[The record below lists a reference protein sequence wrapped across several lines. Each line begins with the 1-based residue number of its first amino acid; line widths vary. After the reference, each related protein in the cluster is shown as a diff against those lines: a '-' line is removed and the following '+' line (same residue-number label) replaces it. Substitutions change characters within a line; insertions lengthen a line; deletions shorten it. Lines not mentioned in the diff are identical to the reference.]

1 MKKLVLVVDDETK
14 RFDGWKIGL
23 RGRVD
28 VIFASSI
35 LEAREAFARHASKIA
50 AIAMDACVPGDSPNT
65 LSIVR
70 QFRET
75 FNGPMVAISGSPNY
89 RKQLMDAGC
98 DYQSPKDEVPTKI
111 LEVLGL
117 PTKNLFDVVGS
128 VTIPA
133 TTKEFVVSNHL
144 RILGRDT
151 APMSLRTNIGWMNYW
166 FRDGL
171 FGKIEEPS
179 KKTELLQQR
188 LCGFGDERVISDRQV
203 LDELGDTADT
213 SLFSIWA
220 LTLRQRNGERG
231 ALLVS
236 DQPDVFHANAFYV
249 RDDHGGRWSVRVYWP
264 FGNGGWSWDAYSITH
279 PWARRSIGDQIFSRK
294 P

>member
-23 RGRVD
+23 KGRVN

-35 LEAREAFARHASKIA
+35 VEAREAFAKHAGDLA
-50 AIAMDACVPGDSPNT
+50 AIAMDACVPGNSPNT
-65 LSIVR
+65 PSLVR

-75 FNGPMVAISGSPNY
+75 FNGPMVAISGSPSY
-89 RKQLMDAGC
+89 REQLMDAGC
-98 DYQSPKDEVPTKI
+98 NYQSPKDEMPTKI

-117 PTKNLFDVVGS
+117 PTKNLFEVVGS

-133 TTKEFVVSNHL
+133 TTKEFIISNRL

-151 APMSLRTNIGWMNYW
+151 APMSLRTNIGWMNYN

-171 FGKIEEPS
+171 FCKIEEPS
-179 KKTELLQQR
+179 KKMDLLQQR
-188 LCGFGDERVISDRQV
+188 LCGTGSSNKQIPDEQI
-203 LDELGDTADT
+203 LDELGDTAET

-220 LTLRQRNGERG
+220 LTLRQRNGEKG

-236 DQPDVFHANAFYV
+236 DQPDVSHANVFYV
-249 RDDHGGRWSVRVYWP
+249 RDDYYRRWVVRVYWF
-264 FGNGGWSWDAYSITH
+264 FGNGGWSWDAYSITN
-279 PWARRSIGDQIFSRK
+279 PWGRTIGDQIFSRK